1 MDINKLLNI
10 GNESAGYEAP
20 QSLLDEMMEEI
31 GIESDI
37 DNAVFDAEAA
47 AITAAASIAENVY
60 VAMAEKEC
68 SMEGANPLEVY
79 KDFGIESNLV
89 EVVGQEAIRDVVAR
103 RAYSGLAQV
112 KSLINTIIS
121 WLKRILGLATNTKK
135 IFKSLANKAKKIRK
149 EVTQARAK
157 FTSKSVKNGSDEEIE
172 KELPNYMGTDGTNLN
187 QPAGLL
193 NVINVYNRVR
203 DLIVSTT
210 TNVEAVLTGTT
221 HNPGTTGTVAV
232 NGNPVALGGGTA
244 PSTTPARAT
253 VTTGANNNRNPI
265 SRREDAEALRIFNND
280 VKQQWIDKLKDWK
293 EDTAQDYR
301 DTALFSHID
310 QALAELYRHRTG
322 MRDIDKDVDR
332 GIKALERA
340 RKEMERTYTQL
351 NANDRADRAGARDTG
366 NEILS
371 ELINNLTNAAGF
383 MNLFAKFYV
392 KVADELFTDAKWL
405 IAKAL

>member
-20 QSLLDEMMEEI
+20 KSLLDEMMEEI
-31 GIESDI
+31 GFESDI

-89 EVVGQEAIRDVVAR
+89 EVVGTEAIRDVVAR

-121 WLKRILGLATNTKK
+121 WLKRILGLSTNTKK

-157 FTSKSVKNGSDEEIE
+157 FSQKSVKNGSDEEIE
-172 KELPNYMGTDGTNLN
+172 KELPNYLGAANTVDLN
-187 QPAGLL
+187 QPAGLRT
-193 NVINVYNRVR
+193 VIEVYNQVNG
-203 DLIVSTT
+203 LIALTA
-210 TNVEAVLTGTT
+210 TNVT
-221 HNPGTTGTVAV
+221 HDFDSQYV
-232 NGNPVALGGGTA
+232 NYNRSNNT
-244 PSTTPARAT
+244 AT
-253 VTTGANNNRNPI
+253 VTSGGVDTAGGSVG
-265 SRREDAEALRIFNND
+265 SRASASALRLFSND
-280 VKQQWIDKLKDWK
+280 EKQQWIDKIKDWK
-293 EDTAQDYR
+293 EDTAHDVR
-301 DTALFSHID
+301 DSALFNEID
-310 QALAELYRHRTG
+310 AALAELYRHRTG
-322 MRDIDKDVDR
+322 MRDMDKEVDR

-340 RKEMERTYTQL
+340 RKNME
-351 NANDRADRAGARDTG
+351 NDYKSSNQTAQAGRFQARENI

-371 ELINNLTNAAGF
+371 ELINNLTNAAAF

>member
-31 GIESDI
+31 GFESDI

-68 SMEGANPLEVY
+68 SMEGSNPLEVY
-79 KDFGIESNLV
+79 KDFGIEANLV
-89 EVVGQEAIRDVVAR
+89 EVVGTEAIRDVVAR

-121 WLKRILGLATNTKK
+121 WLKRILGLSTNTKK

-157 FTSKSVKNGSDEEIE
+157 FSQKSVKDGSDNEIE
-172 KELPNYMGTDGTNLN
+172 KELPNYMGADGTVDLN
-187 QPAGLL
+187 QPIGFRT
-193 NVINVYNRVR
+193 VIEVYN
-203 DLIVSTT
+203 
-210 TNVEAVLTGTT
+210 
-221 HNPGTTGTVAV
+221 AV
-232 NGNPVALGGGTA
+232 NGLID
-244 PSTTPARAT
+244 
-253 VTTGANNNRNPI
+253 VTTNNISARIDITRGSGANATAGRVSTGDNNGNRVSLYNRNAAG
-265 SRREDAEALRIFNND
+265 SLRLFSND
-280 VKQQWIDKLKDWK
+280 EKQQWIDKIKDWK
-293 EDTAQDYR
+293 EDTAHDVR
-301 DTALFSHID
+301 DSALFNEID
-310 QALAELYRHRTG
+310 AALAELYRHRTG
-322 MRDIDKDVDR
+322 MRDMDKQVDR

-340 RKEMERTYTQL
+340 RKNMESEYRSNPGTPG
-351 NANDRADRAGARDTG
+351 NDAATRFVGRENV

-371 ELINNLTNAAGF
+371 ELITNLTNAAAF

>member
-210 TNVEAVLTGTT
+210 TNVEAVLTGSGTATVPLLVTNTPGATT
-221 HNPGTTGTVAV
+221 TVHNPA
-232 NGNPVALGGGTA
+232 
-244 PSTTPARAT
+244 SAT
-253 VTTGANNNRNPI
+253 VSTGPANNRSNI

>member
-31 GIESDI
+31 GFESDI

-172 KELPNYMGTDGTNLN
+172 KELPNYMGTDGINLN

-221 HNPGTTGTVAV
+221 HNPGTTGTVTI

-253 VTTGANNNRNPI
+253 VTTGANNNRNSI

>member
-31 GIESDI
+31 GFESDI

-68 SMEGANPLEVY
+68 SMEGSNPLEVY

-121 WLKRILGLATNTKK
+121 WLKRILGLSTNTKK

-149 EVTQARAK
+149 EVTEARAK
-157 FTSKSVKNGSDEEIE
+157 FSQKSVKNGTDEEIE
-172 KELPNYMGTDGTNLN
+172 KELPNYLGTAGSVDLN
-187 QPAGLL
+187 QPAGLRT
-193 NVINVYNRVR
+193 VIEVYNQVNGLIALTATDIVTSINGTNGSGNTATVGRVR
-203 DLIVSTT
+203 
-210 TNVEAVLTGTT
+210 TGGASSAGIQTRL
-221 HNPGTTGTVAV
+221 HNSNQA
-232 NGNPVALGGGTA
+232 
-244 PSTTPARAT
+244 S
-253 VTTGANNNRNPI
+253 
-265 SRREDAEALRIFNND
+265 SLRLFSND
-280 VKQQWIDKLKDWK
+280 EKQQWIDKIKDWK
-293 EDTAQDYR
+293 EDTAHDVR
-301 DTALFSHID
+301 DSALFNEID
-310 QALAELYRHRTG
+310 AALAELYRHRTG
-322 MRDIDKDVDR
+322 MRDMDKEVDR

-340 RKEMERTYTQL
+340 RKNMENEYKANPGTGN
-351 NANDRADRAGARDTG
+351 NAATRFAGRENV

-371 ELINNLTNAAGF
+371 ELVNNLTNAAAF

>member
-10 GNESAGYEAP
+10 GNESAGYDAP

-68 SMEGANPLEVY
+68 SMEGSNPLEVY

-121 WLKRILGLATNTKK
+121 WLKRILGLSTNTKK

-157 FTSKSVKNGSDEEIE
+157 FSQKSVKNGTDEEIE
-172 KELPNYMGTDGTNLN
+172 KELPNYLGTANTVDLN
-187 QPAGLL
+187 QPIGLRT
-193 NVINVYNRVR
+193 VIEVYN
-203 DLIVSTT
+203 
-210 TNVEAVLTGTT
+210 
-221 HNPGTTGTVAV
+221 AV
-232 NGNPVALGGGTA
+232 NGLIAATATNVTSDLDSQNVSYNRSNGTA
-244 PSTTPARAT
+244 TITSGSVDTPVST
-253 VTTGANNNRNPI
+253 VTNRRAAA
-265 SRREDAEALRIFNND
+265 SVRLFSND
-280 VKQQWIDKLKDWK
+280 EKQQWIDKIKDWK
-293 EDTAQDYR
+293 EDTAHDVR
-301 DTALFSHID
+301 DSALFNEID
-310 QALAELYRHRTG
+310 AALAELYRHRTG
-322 MRDIDKDVDR
+322 MRDMDKEVDR

-340 RKEMERTYTQL
+340 RKNMENEYRSNQ
-351 NANDRADRAGARDTG
+351 AAQAGRFQARENI

-371 ELINNLTNAAGF
+371 ELITNLTNAAAF